1 MRRVVVVKL
10 DGDGVTAAVRIAV
23 DTNGRGLT
31 RGEARDVALDMASRI
46 MAALPGTRYAGFTL
60 ARSRVVG
67 RGV

>member
-10 DGDGVTAAVRIAV
+10 DGDDGVAATVRVAIE
-23 DTNGRGLT
+23 TTWLT
-31 RGEARDVALDMASRI
+31 RSEARDVALDMANRI